1 MHSLSTEHEHEE
13 NLPTEGHNLCRL
25 SYRLF
30 ITVRRDMLFSVTIF
44 NYQ

>member
-1 MHSLSTEHEHEE
+1 MYFLSTEHKHEE
-13 NLPTEGHNLCRL
+13 NLPTEGHNLRRL

-30 ITVRRDMLFSVTIF
+30 ITVRKDTLFSVTSL